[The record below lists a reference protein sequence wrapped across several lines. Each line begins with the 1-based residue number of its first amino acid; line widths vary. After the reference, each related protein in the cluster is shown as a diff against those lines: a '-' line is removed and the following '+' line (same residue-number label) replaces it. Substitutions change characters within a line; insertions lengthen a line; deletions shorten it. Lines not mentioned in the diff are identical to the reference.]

1 MRMTRAQ
8 AAALAAAG
16 EEADG
21 AVDNHNDHVDDKNDN
36 EIDASTTPTGEPSER
51 EALAELTNHLDTNN
65 HGEVDAVSGEH
76 ADEPEEQE
84 EEKEHKEA
92 ERTNGEA
99 ENGEDVG
106 NQVTAPTSTVSIT
119 NGISIH
125 QDAAVQN
132 DVGSPTTELPL
143 LNITPQ
149 RTPAKNMI
157 KNEFAHMR
165 STSNKEN
172 MVPGSPLAAA
182 PVASLQT
189 TVEQEQP
196 EVQSSQ
202 PTQHDEQSTPAQK
215 IEQHHHNDAAE
226 TPAMELESAQADDGQ
241 DDSLVGHFEALSV
254 SPRKQK
260 FTEQE
265 VVPGAEQSAP
275 ERIVDQTGKQTQDTT
290 KPALRNSAA
299 SQAKDKKAPASPT
312 AKKPTTA
319 SSRTDD
325 TKPARKPS
333 VRQSTLGRQ
342 SSVVR
347 KSMAPPSRPEPSTT
361 AAIKR
366 TTSVKRSS
374 VRPSIAPR
382 AGSSQSAERGA
393 PANIPHSRPRPI
405 SMSFPTPPPPAK
417 STKAAT
423 QATFQLPGE
432 AIAAKLKAD
441 KEARLQRQA
450 EAGTTAKP
458 TYKPP
463 TVQKSTKAPTKAT
476 FQLPGEAIAAKLKQE
491 KEERQKRQE
500 ENGGAAAAA
509 AAATKPTYIPPA
521 VQKST
526 KPVTKATFQLSSN
539 AFAAKMKAQKEARLA
554 KQKEEDEKR
563 EKERAVFK
571 ARPAPKISAKPAEVR
586 QNAASR
592 ARLPSN
598 ETAGLKRTSSVR
610 DPTAPQKRL
619 SSFHP
624 SASTTAVPPRAATS
638 FQKRQSIA
646 PSASKGKEVFGR
658 AKEGKEREE
667 KEKREK
673 EEAAKK
679 ARADAAEAGRQRSRE
694 WAEKKKEKER
704 RKTVAVAA
712 AVV

>member
-1 MRMTRAQ
+1 MEKQEMAKRLNIKVPQ
-8 AAALAAAG
+8 IPSLPLPCLPDQPLSVAA
-16 EEADG
+16 
-21 AVDNHNDHVDDKNDN
+21 
-36 EIDASTTPTGEPSER
+36 P
-51 EALAELTNHLDTNN
+51 
-65 HGEVDAVSGEH
+65 
-76 ADEPEEQE
+76 
-84 EEKEHKEA
+84 
-92 ERTNGEA
+92 
-99 ENGEDVG
+99 
-106 NQVTAPTSTVSIT
+106 APTVPIT
-119 NGISIH
+119 NGIPIH
-125 QDAAVQN
+125 QDAVTQK

-202 PTQHDEQSTPAQK
+202 PTQHDEQSTPPQK
-215 IEQHHHNDAAE
+215 TEQTNHNDTAE
-226 TPAMELESAQADDGQ
+226 VPASESESTQADDGQ

-265 VVPGAEQSAP
+265 VVPGAEQPAP
-275 ERIVDQTGKQTQDTT
+275 RELVDQTEKQPLNTA
-290 KPALRNSAA
+290 KPAVSNATA
-299 SQAKDKKAPASPT
+299 SQAKEKRAPASPT
-312 AKKPTTA
+312 VKKPASA
-319 SSRTDD
+319 SSRNDD
-325 TKPARKPS
+325 TKLARKPS

-361 AAIKR
+361 AAVKR

-382 AGSSQSAERGA
+382 AGSSQPTERGA
-393 PANIPHSRPRPI
+393 PANIPHSKPRPI

-450 EAGTTAKP
+450 ESGTTAKP

-463 TVQKSTKAPTKAT
+463 TTQKSTKAPTKAT

-500 ENGGAAAAA
+500 ENGVT
-509 AAATKPTYIPPA
+509 ATKSTYIPPT

-526 KPVTKATFQLSSN
+526 KPVTKATFQLSSD
-539 AFAAKMKAQKEARLA
+539 AFAAKMKAQKEARLQ
-554 KQKEEDEKR
+554 KQKEEEEKR

-592 ARLPSN
+592 ARLGS
-598 ETAGLKRTSSVR
+598 ETAGLKRASSVR
-610 DPTAPQKRL
+610 DPTATQKRL

-646 PSASKGKEVFGR
+646 SSASKGKEVFSR
-658 AKEGKEREE
+658 AKEGKEKEE

-679 ARADAAEAGRQRSRE
+679 ARADAAEAGRQKSRE

-704 RKTVAVAA
+704 RKTVASAA
-712 AVV
+712 TVV